1 MYKKIM
7 YVLSFLA
14 LLVMVFGINQIMYA
28 DVVTSIEENAF
39 IVRDEFDNW
48 QTSFLSSL
56 SELDGKAKKQIY
68 AKLSMYDLQFS
79 LTYKATHPS
88 TGTSGSGS

>member
-1 MYKKIM
+1 MYKKLM
-7 YVLSFLA
+7 YVLSFLI
-14 LLVMVFGINQIMYA
+14 LLFMVFGVNQIMYA

-39 IVRDEFDNW
+39 IVRDEFDKW
-48 QTSFLSSL
+48 QTNFLSSL

-79 LTYKATHPS
+79 LTYKATHPN
-88 TGTSGSGS
+88 SGSSGS

>member
-1 MYKKIM
+1 MYKKLM
-7 YVLSFLA
+7 YVLSLV
-14 LLVMVFGINQIMYA
+14 LLLGIVFGINQMMYA
-28 DVVTSIEENAF
+28 NVVTSIEENAF
-39 IVRDEFDNW
+39 IVRDEFDEW

-88 TGTSGSGS
+88 GSGSGSGS